1 MNAMNTMN
9 AIKFY
14 LRETQVRH
22 VHTTRDPRAPARVR
36 RVQTYDRLKHATG
49 LTVRLMLIVR
59 GDQASSSRRL
69 LLEAVAALRLSVAA
83 VDEFALALALAA
95 DCEFRA
101 VAASD
106 FIEVF
111 RAETVR

>member
-1 MNAMNTMN
+1 MN

-83 VDEFALALALAA
+83 VDEFALALALA